1 MKAIRDYIGTLI
13 DIEPSQLHSASTR
26 PRLPGL
32 TTPCTDPD
40 RLYGASD
47 AAGPAG
53 KKICMSTADVSGR
66 FSDAGEEVVRQGFL
80 HKEGHVRK
88 TWKTRWP
95 PSQLPVL
102 PTTARL

>member
-53 KKICMSTADVSGR
+53 CSPRS
-66 FSDAGEEVVRQGFL
+66 AGVVHQ
-80 HKEGHVRK
+80 
-88 TWKTRWP
+88 
-95 PSQLPVL
+95 SSS
-102 PTTARL
+102 